1 MRRHRKAKIV
11 ATLGP
16 ASSSRERIRALF
28 DAGVDVFRFN
38 FSHGSH
44 EEHRARFDIVRSIEE
59 EVGRPIAVMAD
70 LQGPKLRVGE
80 FIVGEALLEP
90 GDEFRLDL
98 SPEPGD
104 TKRAPL
110 LHPEIFLALEDG
122 AEILL
127 DDGRIRLTVVSHGTD
142 FADTVVVAGGKL
154 SDHKG
159 VNLPRVPLPF
169 SAMTKKDQRDLRFAL
184 GLGVDWVA
192 LSFVQRPDDVAAARK
207 LIAGRAAIMTKL
219 EKPAALD
226 SLTEIIELSDGIMVA
241 RGDLGVE
248 LAPEDV
254 PAEQKNIVRAARRAG
269 KPVVVAT
276 QMLESMI
283 YAAAPTRAEASD
295 VATAVYDGADG
306 LMLSAESAAGEYP
319 VESVAMMNRIIER
332 VERDPAYRVFIES
345 QQHDPEAT
353 PADAITAAARQVA
366 ETVNATAVVCYTMSG
381 STALRAARE
390 RPGVPILAL
399 TPELATVRRLAMVW
413 GVHCVRTA
421 DATTFQD
428 MVEIACAGARDEGF
442 AKLGDRIIITAGVPF
457 GTPGSTN
464 VLRIAWVGE

>member
-1 MRRHRKAKIV
+1 MRRHRRAKIV

-16 ASSSRERIRALF
+16 ASSTRDCIHALF
-28 DAGVDVFRFN
+28 DAGVDMFRFN
-38 FSHGSH
+38 FSHGKH
-44 EEHRARFDIVRSIEE
+44 DEHRARYEIVREIEE

-80 FIVGEALLEP
+80 FENGEAMLKP
-90 GDEFRLDL
+90 GGEFRLDL
-98 SPEPGD
+98 SPEHGNAR
-104 TKRAPL
+104 RAPL
-110 LHPEIFLALEDG
+110 PHPEIFSALEDG

-127 DDGRIRLTVVSHGTD
+127 DDGRIHLSVVSHGKD
-142 FADTVVVAGGKL
+142 FAETTVLAGGKL
-154 SDHKG
+154 SNHKG
-159 VNLPRVPLPF
+159 VNLPRVALGL
-169 SAMTKKDQRDLRFAL
+169 SAITPKDQRDLRFAL
-184 GLGVDWVA
+184 ELGVDWVA
-192 LSFVQRPDDVAAARK
+192 LSFVQRPDDVASARK
-207 LIAGRAAIMTKL
+207 LIAGRASIMTKL

-226 SLTEIIELSDGIMVA
+226 SLAEIIDLSDAIMVA

-306 LMLSAESAAGEYP
+306 LMLSAESATGDYP

-345 QQHDPEAT
+345 QNYDPEST

-366 ETVNATAVVCYTMSG
+366 ETVHAAAVVTYTTSG

-399 TPELATVRRLAMVW
+399 TPELQTARRLAIVW
-413 GVHCVRTA
+413 GVHCLHTE
-421 DATTFQD
+421 DAIDFQD
-428 MVEIACAGARDEGF
+428 MVEKACTAAREQEF
-442 AKLGDRIIITAGVPF
+442 ARLGDRIVITAGVPF

-464 VLRIAWVGE
+464 VLRIAWVGN

>member
-1 MRRHRKAKIV
+1 MRRHRRAKIV

-16 ASSSRERIRALF
+16 ASSSHERIHALF
-28 DAGVDVFRFN
+28 EAGVDVFRFN

-44 EEHRARFDIVRSIEE
+44 AEHRAHFDIVRKIEQ

-70 LQGPKLRVGE
+70 LQGPKLRVGD
-80 FIVGEALLEP
+80 FVSGEALLEP
-90 GDEFRLDL
+90 GGDFRLDL
-98 SPEPGD
+98 APEPGD
-104 TKRAPL
+104 AKRAPL
-110 LHPEIFLALEDG
+110 PHPEIFSALEDG

-127 DDGRIRLTVVSHGTD
+127 DDGRIRLTVVAHGAD
-142 FADTVVVAGGKL
+142 YADTIVQAGGKL

-159 VNLPRVPLPF
+159 VNLPRVPLGLGAITP
-169 SAMTKKDQRDLRFAL
+169 KDQRDLRFAL
-184 GLGVDWVA
+184 EMGVDWVA

-207 LIAGRAAIMTKL
+207 LISGRASIMTKL

-226 SLTEIIELSDGIMVA
+226 SLAEIIDLSDGIMVA

-345 QQHDPEAT
+345 QNYDPEAT

-366 ETVNATAVVCYTMSG
+366 ETVHAAAVVSYTTSG

-399 TPELATVRRLAMVW
+399 TPELATARRLAILW
-413 GVHCVRTA
+413 GVHCLHTE
-421 DATTFQD
+421 DAIDFQD
-428 MVEIACAGARDEGF
+428 MVEKACTAAREQEF
-442 AKLGDRIIITAGVPF
+442 ARLGDRIVITAGVPF

-464 VLRIAWVGE
+464 VLRIAWVGN

>member
-1 MRRHRKAKIV
+1 MRRHRRAKIV

-16 ASSSRERIRALF
+16 ASSTRECIHALF
-28 DAGVDVFRFN
+28 NAGADMFRFN

-44 EEHRARFDIVRSIEE
+44 EEHRARFDIVRAIEAE
-59 EVGRPIAVMAD
+59 TGRPIAIMAD

-80 FIVGEALLEP
+80 FENGEAVLEP
-90 GDEFRLDL
+90 GSNFRLDL
-98 SPEPGD
+98 SPEPGNRR
-104 TKRAPL
+104 RAPL
-110 LHPEIFLALEDG
+110 PHPEIFSALEDG

-127 DDGRIRLTVVSHGTD
+127 DDGRIRLAVVSHGKD
-142 FADTVVVAGGKL
+142 FAETIVRAGGKL

-159 VNLPRVPLPF
+159 VNLPRVALGL
-169 SAMTKKDQRDLRFAL
+169 SAITAKDQRDLRFAL
-184 GLGVDWVA
+184 ELGVDWVA

-207 LIAGRAAIMTKL
+207 LITGRAAIMTKL

-226 SLTEIIELSDGIMVA
+226 SLAEIIDLSDAIMVA

-276 QMLESMI
+276 QMLESMVS
-283 YAAAPTRAEASD
+283 APAPTRAEASD

-306 LMLSAESAAGEYP
+306 LMLSAESAAGDYP

-332 VERDPAYRVFIES
+332 VERDPAYRSFIDS
-345 QQHDPEAT
+345 QHHDPEAT

-366 ETVNATAVVCYTMSG
+366 ETIHAAAVVTYTTSG

-390 RPGVPILAL
+390 RPAVPILAL
-399 TPELATVRRLAMVW
+399 TPELRTARRLAIVW
-413 GVHCVRTA
+413 GVHCLHTD
-421 DATTFQD
+421 DATDFPD
-428 MVEIACAGARDEGF
+428 MVAKACAAARDEDF
-442 AKLGDRIIITAGVPF
+442 ARLGDRIVITAGVPF

-464 VLRIAWVGE
+464 VLRIAWVGD

>member
-1 MRRHRKAKIV
+1 MRRHRRAKIV

-16 ASSSRERIRALF
+16 ASSTRDCIHALF
-28 DAGVDVFRFN
+28 DAGVDMFRFN
-38 FSHGSH
+38 FSHGKH
-44 EEHRARFDIVRSIEE
+44 DEHRARYEIVREIEE

-80 FIVGEALLEP
+80 FENGEAMLEP
-90 GDEFRLDL
+90 GGEFRLDL
-98 SPEPGD
+98 SPELGD
-104 TKRAPL
+104 ARRAPL
-110 LHPEIFLALEDG
+110 PHPEIFSALVDG

-127 DDGRIRLTVVSHGTD
+127 DDGRIHLSVVLHGKGFAETTVL
-142 FADTVVVAGGKL
+142 AGGKL
-154 SDHKG
+154 SNHKG
-159 VNLPRVPLPF
+159 VNLPRVALGL
-169 SAMTKKDQRDLRFAL
+169 SAITPKDQRDLRFAL
-184 GLGVDWVA
+184 ELGVDWVA
-192 LSFVQRPDDVAAARK
+192 LSFVQRPDDVASARK
-207 LIAGRAAIMTKL
+207 LIAGRASIMTKL

-226 SLTEIIELSDGIMVA
+226 SLAEIIDLSDAIMVA

-306 LMLSAESAAGEYP
+306 LMLSAESATGDYP

-345 QQHDPEAT
+345 QNYDPEST

-366 ETVNATAVVCYTMSG
+366 ETVHAAAVVTYTTSG

-399 TPELATVRRLAMVW
+399 TPELQTARRLAIVW
-413 GVHCVRTA
+413 GVHCLHTE
-421 DATTFQD
+421 DAIDFQD
-428 MVEIACAGARDEGF
+428 MVEKACTAAREQEF
-442 AKLGDRIIITAGVPF
+442 ARLGDRIVITAGVPF

-464 VLRIAWVGE
+464 VLRIAWVGN

>member
-1 MRRHRKAKIV
+1 MRRHRRAKIV

-16 ASSSRERIRALF
+16 ASSTRERIHALF
-28 DAGVDVFRFN
+28 DAGVDMFRFN
-38 FSHGSH
+38 FSHGTH
-44 EEHRARFDIVRSIEE
+44 DEHRARHEIVREIEQE
-59 EVGRPIAVMAD
+59 SGRPIAVMAD

-80 FIVGEALLEP
+80 FEGGEALLEP
-90 GDEFRLDL
+90 GNDFRLDL
-98 SPEPGD
+98 APERGD
-104 TKRAPL
+104 RRRAPL
-110 LHPEIFLALEDG
+110 PHPEIFSALEDG

-127 DDGRIRLTVVSHGTD
+127 DDGRIRLAVVSHGAD
-142 FADTVVVAGGKL
+142 FAETIVREGGML

-159 VNLPRVPLPF
+159 VNLPRVPLGLG
-169 SAMTKKDQRDLRFAL
+169 AITDKDQRDLRFAL
-184 GLGVDWVA
+184 EMGVDWVA
-192 LSFVQRPDDVAAARK
+192 LSFVQRPDDVVAARK
-207 LIAGRAAIMTKL
+207 LIAGRAAVMTKL

-226 SLTEIIELSDGIMVA
+226 SLAEIIELSDAIMVA

-269 KPVVVAT
+269 KPVVIAT

-283 YAAAPTRAEASD
+283 HAAAPTRAEASD

-345 QQHDPEAT
+345 QHHDPEPT

-366 ETVNATAVVCYTMSG
+366 ETVHAAAVVSYTTSG

-390 RPGVPILAL
+390 RPSVPILAL
-399 TPELATVRRLAMVW
+399 TPELQTARRLVIVW
-413 GVHCVRTA
+413 GVHCLHTE
-421 DATTFQD
+421 DATDFQD
-428 MVEIACAGARDEGF
+428 MVDKACAAAREQEF
-442 AKLGDRIIITAGVPF
+442 ARLGDRIVITAGVPF

-464 VLRIAWVGE
+464 VLRIAWVGD

>member
-16 ASSSRERIRALF
+16 ASSSHACILALF
-28 DAGVDVFRFN
+28 EAGVDVFRFN

-44 EEHRARFDIVRSIEE
+44 EEHRARFDIVRQIERD
-59 EVGRPIAVMAD
+59 VGRPIAVMAD

-80 FIVGEALLEP
+80 FVSGEAMLVT
-90 GDEFRLDL
+90 GSKFRLDL
-98 SPEPGD
+98 APELGD
-104 TKRAPL
+104 ETRAPL
-110 LHPEIFLALEDG
+110 PHPEIFSALQDG

-127 DDGRIRLTVVSHGTD
+127 DDGRIRLKVESHGAD
-142 FADTVVVAGGKL
+142 FADTKVLAGGKL

-159 VNLPRVPLPF
+159 VNLPRVALNV
-169 SAMTKKDQRDLRFAL
+169 SAITVKDQRDLRFAL
-184 GLGVDWVA
+184 KLGVDWVA
-192 LSFVQRPDDVAAARK
+192 LSFVQRPEDVAAARK

-226 SLTEIIELSDGIMVA
+226 SLAEIIDLSDGIMVA

-295 VATAVYDGADG
+295 VATAVYDGADA
-306 LMLSAESAAGEYP
+306 LMLSAESAAGAFP
-319 VESVAMMNRIIER
+319 VESVEMMNRIIER
-332 VERDPAYRVFIES
+332 VERDPAYRGFIES
-345 QQHDPEAT
+345 QHHDPEAT
-353 PADAITAAARQVA
+353 PSDAITAAARQVA
-366 ETVNATAVVCYTMSG
+366 ETVNAAAVVSYTTSG

-390 RPGVPILAL
+390 RPAVPILAL
-399 TPELATVRRLAMVW
+399 TPELTTARRLAMVW
-413 GVHCVRTA
+413 GVHCLQTE
-421 DATTFQD
+421 DATDFQD
-428 MVEIACAGARDEGF
+428 MVAIACTAVSEQGF
-442 AKLGDRIIITAGVPF
+442 ARPGDRIVITAGVPF

>member
-1 MRRHRKAKIV
+1 MRRHRRAKIV

-16 ASSSRERIRALF
+16 ASSSQERIHALF
-28 DAGVDVFRFN
+28 EAGVDVFRFN

-44 EEHRARFDIVRSIEE
+44 AKHRARFDIVRKIES

-70 LQGPKLRVGE
+70 LQGPKLRVGD
-80 FIVGEALLEP
+80 FVSGEALLEQ
-90 GDEFRLDL
+90 GCEFRLDL
-98 SPEPGD
+98 APEPGD
-104 TKRAPL
+104 ARRAPL
-110 LHPEIFLALEDG
+110 PHPEIFSALEDG

-127 DDGRIRLTVVSHGTD
+127 DDGRIRLTVVAHGAD
-142 FADTVVVAGGKL
+142 YADTIVEAGGKL

-159 VNLPRVPLPF
+159 VNLPRVPLGLGAITP
-169 SAMTKKDQRDLRFAL
+169 KDQRDLRFAL
-184 GLGVDWVA
+184 EMGVDWVA

-207 LIAGRAAIMTKL
+207 LISGRASIMTKL

-226 SLTEIIELSDGIMVA
+226 SLAEIIDLSDAIMVA

-283 YAAAPTRAEASD
+283 YAAQPTRAEASD

-345 QQHDPEAT
+345 QNYDPEAT

-366 ETVNATAVVCYTMSG
+366 ETVHAAAVVSYTTSG

-399 TPELATVRRLAMVW
+399 TPELATARRLAMVW
-413 GVHCVRTA
+413 GVHCLHTK
-421 DATTFQD
+421 DATDFQD
-428 MVEIACAGARDEGF
+428 MVEIACSAALGQDIAR
-442 AKLGDRIIITAGVPF
+442 LGDRIVITAGVPF

>member
-16 ASSSRERIRALF
+16 ASSTRECIHALF
-28 DAGVDVFRFN
+28 DAGVDMFRFN

-44 EEHRARFDIVRSIEE
+44 DEHRARYDLVRDIEQ

-70 LQGPKLRVGE
+70 LQGPKLRVGKFE
-80 FIVGEALLEP
+80 NGEAMLEP
-90 GDEFRLDL
+90 GGKFRLDL
-98 SPEPGD
+98 APEPGD
-104 TKRAPL
+104 VRRAPL
-110 LHPEIFLALEDG
+110 PHPEIFSALEDG

-127 DDGRIRLTVVSHGTD
+127 DDGRIRLTVASHGKD
-142 FADTVVVAGGKL
+142 FAETIVQAGGKL
-154 SDHKG
+154 SNHKG
-159 VNLPRVPLPF
+159 VNLPRVALGL
-169 SAMTKKDQRDLRFAL
+169 SAVTAKDQRDLRFAL
-184 GLGVDWVA
+184 ELGVDWVA

-226 SLTEIIELSDGIMVA
+226 SLAEIIDLSDAIMVA

-306 LMLSAESAAGEYP
+306 LMLSAESAAGDYP

-345 QQHDPEAT
+345 QHYDPEAT

-366 ETVNATAVVCYTMSG
+366 ETVHAAAVVCYTTSG

-399 TPELATVRRLAMVW
+399 TPDLQTARRMAIVW
-413 GVHCVRTA
+413 GVHCLHTE
-421 DATTFQD
+421 DAIDFQD
-428 MVEIACAGARDEGF
+428 MVEKACAAARNQGF
-442 AKLGDRIIITAGVPF
+442 ARLGDRIVITAGVPF

-464 VLRIAWVGE
+464 VLRIAWVGN

>member
-16 ASSSRERIRALF
+16 ASSSKPLIHALF
-28 DAGVDVFRFN
+28 EAGVDVFRFN

-44 EEHRARFDIVRSIEE
+44 DEHRARFDIVREIEN

-80 FIVGEALLEP
+80 FVSGEAVLEP
-90 GDEFRLDL
+90 GSDFRLDL

-104 TKRAPL
+104 SKRAPL
-110 LHPEIFLALEDG
+110 PHPEIFSALEDG

-127 DDGRIRLTVVSHGTD
+127 DDGRIRLAVVSHGAD
-142 FADTVVVAGGKL
+142 FADTIVQVGGKL

-159 VNLPRVPLPF
+159 VNLPRVPLKLG
-169 SAMTKKDQRDLRFAL
+169 AITDKDQRDLRFAL
-184 GLGVDWVA
+184 EMGVDWVA
-192 LSFVQRPDDVAAARK
+192 LSFVQRPDDVSAARK

-226 SLTEIIELSDGIMVA
+226 SLAEIIDLSDGIMVA

-283 YAAAPTRAEASD
+283 LAPAPTRAEASD

-345 QQHDPEAT
+345 QHHDPEAT

-366 ETVNATAVVCYTMSG
+366 ETVNAAAVVTYTTSG

-399 TPELATVRRLAMVW
+399 TPELATARRLAIVW
-413 GVHCVRTA
+413 GVHCVQTE
-421 DATTFQD
+421 DATSFPD
-428 MVEIACAGARDEGF
+428 MVEIACTAARDEDF
-442 AKLGDRIIITAGVPF
+442 AGLGKPIVITAGVPF